1 MFELGKWTIKNNLC
15 LAPMAGVTDSVFRRL
30 CVDFGAGYITSE
42 MVSCDTTLHN
52 SQKTLSRVQRA
63 ADHLPHT
70 VQIVG
75 SDPHSLA
82 EAAQYNVRN
91 GADIIDINMGCP
103 AKKVCNKAAGS
114 ALLSDE
120 KLVSTILQSVV
131 GAVTVPVTLK
141 IRTGPSRDQRNGV
154 TIAKIAEAAGIQ
166 ALAVHGR
173 TREDRFKGQAEYDT
187 IAAIKQAVTIPVI
200 ANGDITTP
208 QQAAQVLDVTGA
220 DAIMVGRAAQGRP
233 WLFREIRTWLDHG
246 TVMPEPTDSE
256 VHAAVVRHVHGIHA
270 LYGEYRGV
278 RIARKHIA
286 WYCKHKRNSAA
297 FREQI
302 NYVESAAQQIDMI
315 HRFYSGDTFAT
326 AA

>member
-1 MFELGKWTIKNNLC
+1 MFELGDWTIRNNLC

-42 MVSCDTTLHN
+42 MISSDTTLHN
-52 SQKTLSRVQRA
+52 SQKTLSRRVRA
-63 ADHLPHT
+63 SNDLPHT

-75 SDPHSLA
+75 SDPQTLA
-82 EAAQYNVRN
+82 QAAQYNVDT

-120 KLVSTILQSVV
+120 KLVGAILQAVV
-131 GAVTVPVTLK
+131 KAVSVPVTLK
-141 IRTGPSRDQRNGV
+141 IRTGPTRADRNGV
-154 TIAKIAEAAGIQ
+154 TIAKIAEDAGIQ

-173 TREDRFKGQAEYDT
+173 TREDRFKGEAEYAT
-187 IAAIKQAVTIPVI
+187 IAAIKQAIGIPVI

-208 QQAAQVLDVTGA
+208 EQAASVLSQTGA
-220 DAIMVGRAAQGRP
+220 DGIMIGRAAQGQP
-233 WLFREIRTWLDHG
+233 WIFREIRAWLDNG
-246 TVMPEPTDSE
+246 TVLAPPTNDE
-256 VHAAVVRHVHGIHA
+256 IHATVVRHVNGLHA

-302 NYVESAAQQIDMI
+302 NYEETAAGQIDMI
-315 HRFYSGDTFAT
+315 NRFYSGDTFAN